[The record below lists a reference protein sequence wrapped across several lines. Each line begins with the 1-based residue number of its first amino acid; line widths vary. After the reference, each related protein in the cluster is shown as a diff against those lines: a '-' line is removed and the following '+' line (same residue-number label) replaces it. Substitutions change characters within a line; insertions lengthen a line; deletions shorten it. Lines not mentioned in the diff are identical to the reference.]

1 MRMWGAST
9 LLGALFLVPAL
20 AAGQDEGAGHEVHQE
35 WTSSGREEVE
45 SLERHLEETVGRVS
59 LPHAGILLGRANAS
73 RGYRLP
79 GYGVVFVLTP
89 RALPGREA
97 VFVVRGGEH
106 HPGTGIRVKR
116 HVARPGEGSHWE
128 PERVEELER
137 GVLVLQ
143 HAAEAQRRA
152 AEEDM
157 ARIVEDV
164 RVLVEVREGEPESDA
179 RDVTVRVDTPGAEPP
194 PDAVFVPEM
203 PEPPW
208 KFWFP
213 AETSEEERSPDRV
226 VEDVR
231 SALIEALDAR
241 AGAAGAAVG
250 SRADEFFTVAVD
262 FVPGD
267 FFASHRRPSRTLI
280 VRVRRRDLEAR
291 ASGAL
296 APEEFRDRVE
306 VIEY

>member
-1 MRMWGAST
+1 MTMTMSRPWTPLAA
-9 LLGALFLVPAL
+9 LLLVPAL
-20 AAGQDEGAGHEVHQE
+20 AAGQPGGNDPEAPNE
-35 WTSSGREEVE
+35 WTAAAREEMA
-45 SLERHLEETVGRVS
+45 SLERHLEDAVGQVS

-89 RALPGREA
+89 RALPGGEA
-97 VFVVRGGEH
+97 VFIVRGEGH
-106 HPGTGIRVKR
+106 RPGPGIRIER
-116 HVARPGEGSHWE
+116 HVTHPGEGPHWE

-137 GVLVLQ
+137 KVLVLQ

-152 AEEDM
+152 AEEDLD
-157 ARIVEDV
+157 RIVEDV
-164 RVLVEVREGEPESDA
+164 RVRVEIKEAEPAPEA

-208 KFWFP
+208 KFWFE
-213 AETSEEERSPDRV
+213 AETSGEERSPEGV

-231 SALIEALDAR
+231 SVLVEALDAR
-241 AGAAGAAVG
+241 SGAAVG
-250 SRADEFFTVAVD
+250 LSADEFFTVAVD
-262 FVPGD
+262 FVPGG
-267 FFASHRRPSRTLI
+267 FFASHRRPTRTLI
-280 VRVRRRDLEAR
+280 VRARQRDLEAR
-291 ASGAL
+291 AAGEI
-296 APEEFRDRVE
+296 APEEFRTRVE